1 MSAPHAIPDDV
12 LRLAKAEINKGEM
25 AIVTVANAILAE
37 RERCAKVA
45 VGFAERLAGLDQLT
59 TAISIAER
67 MRKGA

>member
-1 MSAPHAIPDDV
+1 
-12 LRLAKAEINKGEM
+12 
-25 AIVTVANAILAE
+25 
-37 RERCAKVA
+37 VA